1 MTVIEHLAAAR
12 HRALLMIWRR
22 RIGAHRLAALG
33 RDSVIVPPATILA
46 PHRIVIGDRVLVF
59 ERATFSLVEEYN
71 GRRYSPHLR
80 IGDRTVICH
89 TAWFSCVGEVEI
101 GDDVLI
107 GHNVLIADSF
117 HEYADRSRPISAQP
131 MATPRS
137 VRIGAGS
144 VIGPGAA
151 ILSGTTLGA
160 GTYVAAG
167 AVVAGEYAAHSVLAG
182 NPAEV
187 IRSWDEA
194 QNRFLDSADP
204 RFVQILRSLG
214 GG

>member
-1 MTVIEHLAAAR
+1 
-12 HRALLMIWRR
+12 
-22 RIGAHRLAALG
+22 
-33 RDSVIVPPATILA
+33 
-46 PHRIVIGDRVLVF
+46 
-59 ERATFSLVEEYN
+59 
-71 GRRYSPHLR
+71 
-80 IGDRTVICH
+80 
-89 TAWFSCVGEVEI
+89 
-101 GDDVLI
+101 
-107 GHNVLIADSF
+107 
-117 HEYADRSRPISAQP
+117 
-131 MATPRS
+131 